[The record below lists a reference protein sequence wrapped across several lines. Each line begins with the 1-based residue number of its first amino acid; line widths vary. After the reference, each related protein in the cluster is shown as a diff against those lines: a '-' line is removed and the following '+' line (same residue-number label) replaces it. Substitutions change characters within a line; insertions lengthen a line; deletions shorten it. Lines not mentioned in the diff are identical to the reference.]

1 MKNCKKSL
9 KAWARNQKEHEEIL
23 IKEKLSMLHHLQLA
37 DSLDNEEDEP
47 AMQEELHVL
56 LELEDL
62 KWRQKAK
69 TNWLQNGDRNT
80 RYFHAYASQRK

>member
-1 MKNCKKSL
+1 
-9 KAWARNQKEHEEIL
+9 
-23 IKEKLSMLHHLQLA
+23 MLHHLQLA

-62 KWRQKAK
+62 KWRQKTK
-69 TNWLQNGDRNT
+69 TNWL
-80 RYFHAYASQRK
+80 